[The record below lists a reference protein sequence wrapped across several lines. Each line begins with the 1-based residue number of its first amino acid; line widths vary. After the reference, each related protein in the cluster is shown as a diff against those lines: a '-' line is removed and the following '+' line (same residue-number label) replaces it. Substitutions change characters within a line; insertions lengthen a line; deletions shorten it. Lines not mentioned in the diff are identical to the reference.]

1 MRPIWN
7 SAAPAR
13 SHSQKATDPIQRVY
27 AVGDIHGRYDL
38 FRQLM
43 NIIEQDRA
51 SRPAVAT
58 QIVLLGDIVDRGPDA
73 ARMVRGCINLTA
85 STDRF
90 LVLKGNHE
98 EMMSEA
104 LKGDLYVYGHWLT
117 FGGRETL
124 LSWGVDRQVAEG
136 PATMDNLAIA
146 ADTVGHEVISWM
158 EQLPL
163 HYQHGNH
170 FFVHAGIRPGISL
183 RKQHPNDLL
192 WIKDEFLESSA
203 SHGPIIVHGHTIV
216 EGGPVVRSNRIGI
229 DTGAY
234 RSGRLTA
241 LAIEGEDSWYLNTP
255 DVLQPTDGQA
265 LPEARVAHVTSMSM
279 PPVEARA

>member
-1 MRPIWN
+1 
-7 SAAPAR
+7 
-13 SHSQKATDPIQRVY
+13 
-27 AVGDIHGRYDL
+27 
-38 FRQLM
+38 M
-43 NIIEQDRA
+43 NIIEHDRA
-51 SRPAVAT
+51 SRPPVDT

-73 ARMVRGCINLTA
+73 ARMVRGCMNLTA

-98 EMMSEA
+98 EMMSKA

-136 PATMDNLAIA
+136 PATMDNLAAA
-146 ADTVGHEVISWM
+146 ADTVGSDAISWL

-163 HYQHGNH
+163 HYRHGDYL
-170 FFVHAGIRPGISL
+170 FVHAGIRPGIPL
-183 RKQHPNDLL
+183 RKQHPDDLL
-192 WIKDEFLESSA
+192 WIKDDFLESNV
-203 SHGPIIVHGHTIV
+203 SHGTMVVHGHTIV
-216 EGGPVVRSNRIGI
+216 EDGPVIRANRIGI

-241 LAIEGEDSWYLNTP
+241 LAVEGEETWYLNTP
-255 DVLQPTDGQA
+255 DILQLTDGQA
-265 LPEARVAHVTSMSM
+265 LSERLVEDRAPAMRAADTEAQA
-279 PPVEARA
+279 